1 MVTRL
6 IVDIKDPLLDF
17 LVNFL
22 SSVDEGLS
30 KKMQQCLVQQKLT
43 RNALTTHLFFSNLE
57 ENLKG
62 IRVIIWI
69 EFSFLCSKWTIE
81 LRGGDFIG

>member
-30 KKMQQCLVQQKLT
+30 KKMQQCLVQTKINT
-43 RNALTTHLFFSNLE
+43 ERFNNTFVFFQLGAIPERYQSYNL
-57 ENLKG
+57 
-62 IRVIIWI
+62 
-69 EFSFLCSKWTIE
+69 
-81 LRGGDFIG
+81 D